1 MKKIVSFGDSFIFG
15 SEIPGN
21 TDGSLAWPGIAARD
35 LGYTFEC
42 RAIPGC
48 GNTRILKQI
57 LEYFQSHQ
65 HRDTLAVIN
74 WTWTIRFDLM
84 HAMENKDITVGPT
97 CVPEKLQENIDQIS
111 SGHALSFFQRVVALN
126 PTQYIGES
134 LRSIMVAQRYLAQHN
149 IPSVQTYMD
158 HAMLKANQG
167 GSLLEFYHE
176 IKLPSWPE
184 ITDQTPWVGLQPTI
198 QTEVLNRYE
207 MMAVPPWIKVL
218 QDCVCKD
225 LENFD
230 GMNFMEWSYH
240 NGYSVTP
247 EPESHPLDQA
257 HQSAAL
263 LWKERYDQAF
273 AR

>member
-15 SEIPGN
+15 SEIPN
-21 TDGSLAWPGIAARD
+21 NPDGSLAWPGVAARD
-35 LGYTFEC
+35 LGYAFEC

-57 LEYFQSHQ
+57 LEYFGSHQ

-84 HAMENKDITVGPT
+84 HAAENTDITVGPT
-97 CVPEKLQENIDQIS
+97 CVPEKLQENLDPMS
-111 SGHALSFFQRVVALN
+111 SGYALNFFQRFVDTS
-126 PTQYIGES
+126 PTQYMGES
-134 LRSIMVAQRYLAQHN
+134 LRSILVAQRYLAQHN
-149 IPSVQTYMD
+149 ISTVQTYMD
-158 HAMLKANQG
+158 HDMLNANQG
-167 GSLLEFYHE
+167 GTLLEFYRR

-184 ITDQTPWVGLQPTI
+184 ITDQTQWVRLQPTI
-198 QTEVLNRYE
+198 QTEVLDRYE

-218 QDCVCKD
+218 QDCVREDLKD
-225 LENFD
+225 FD
-230 GMNFMEWSYH
+230 GMNFLEWSHH
-240 NGYSVTP
+240 NSYPVTP
-247 EPESHPLDQA
+247 EPRSHPLDQA

-263 LWKERYDQAF
+263 LWKDRYDRAL